1 MAGHPQLQHTL
12 NSMVGLG
19 LGLDSTGAGG
29 YSYALKQ
36 QQHQVMLPMLGG
48 LGSSPSMAD
57 PKLLGMGISPYLTPP
72 HSSIELDLGV
82 TGASP
87 NPNSISGTNILN
99 TTAPTPSS
107 PPSNASAATAPTA
120 PLQQQIAI
128 STAFYPGSAVFGRQF
143 ASLQPDLVVQS
154 GDGVFFYVHFSLVVA
169 KSRNGFGGLI
179 PAVAGVAVQGNEQVG
194 SGATGYID
202 TPLLTPDASEPTPPA
217 SPVSAS
223 ENVIGGGARPSTSS
237 SSSSNANSSGS
248 LATPP
253 STNASDPIAS
263 SPLPTLIA
271 ISEPS
276 GVVNILFHV
285 LYNTTSFARY
295 SPDFETV
302 SAVLPFMRKYG
313 FDVLEVLGLGSGAVP
328 SSSVG
333 IASAEVV
340 QALLSFAQERPL
352 DVYTLAAQYGLREL
366 AVAASPFTL
375 DVSLSNL
382 TDQQSVAMGP
392 LYLKWLFFLHFG
404 RSEALKRI
412 LVKPFEPHPAGMR
425 GSTCTEDDRG
435 AMCRAWGLV
444 TAYILS
450 LPNTQNV
457 SAGSLSSTYGSLMG
471 SVKCGRCKEQLGRT
485 IEEVVR
491 AWSGVQATI

>member
-1 MAGHPQLQHTL
+1 MAGLPQQHTL
-12 NSMVGLG
+12 TSMVGLG
-19 LGLDSTGAGG
+19 LGLDGGAGG

-36 QQHQVMLPMLGG
+36 QQQQAMLPMLGG
-48 LGSSPSMAD
+48 LGGSPSLTD

-72 HSSIELDLGV
+72 HSSIELDLVGA
-82 TGASP
+82 GASP
-87 NPNSISGTNILN
+87 NPNSSITSLLN
-99 TTAPTPSS
+99 TTTTAPTPSS
-107 PPSNASAATAPTA
+107 PPTSNQTTAPTA

-128 STAFYPGSAVFGRQF
+128 STAFYPGSTVFGRQF

-179 PAVAGVAVQGNEQVG
+179 PAVAGVGVVGAPGSEQGNA
-194 SGATGYID
+194 SGYIE
-202 TPLLTPDASEPTPPA
+202 TPLLTPDCSEPTPPA
-217 SPVSAS
+217 SPAVSSA
-223 ENVIGGGARPSTSS
+223 ENVGAGGRPSTSS
-237 SSSSNANSSGS
+237 SSSSSSNSNSSGS

-253 STNASDPIAS
+253 SNNASDPS
-263 SPLPTLIA
+263 SSLPTLIA
-271 ISEPS
+271 IPEPS

-295 SPDFETV
+295 SPDFETI

-313 FDVLEVLGLGSGAVP
+313 FDVLDVLGLGGPVP

-340 QALLSFAQERPL
+340 QTLLRFAQERPL
-352 DVYTLAAQYGLREL
+352 EVYTLAAQYGLREL
-366 AVAASPFTL
+366 AVAASPYTL

-425 GSTCTEDDRG
+425 GSTCTEDDRS
-435 AMCRAWGLV
+435 AMQRAWGLV

-457 SAGSLSSTYGSLMG
+457 SVGSLSSTYGSLMG
-471 SVKCGRCKEQLGRT
+471 SVKCQRCKEQLGRT

-491 AWSGVQATI
+491 AWGGVQATI

>member
-1 MAGHPQLQHTL
+1 
-12 NSMVGLG
+12 MVGLG
-19 LGLDSTGAGG
+19 LGLDGSAGG

-36 QQHQVMLPMLGG
+36 QQQQTMLPMLGG
-48 LGSSPSMAD
+48 LGGSPSLTD

-82 TGASP
+82 AGASP
-87 NPNSISGTNILN
+87 NPNSSITNILA
-99 TTAPTPSS
+99 TTTGPTPSS
-107 PPSNASAATAPTA
+107 PPSNPTTA

-128 STAFYPGSAVFGRQF
+128 STAFYPGSTVFGRQF

-179 PAVAGVAVQGNEQVG
+179 PAVAGVGVAGNEQ
-194 SGATGYID
+194 GASGYIE
-202 TPLLTPDASEPTPPA
+202 TPLLTPDGSEPTPPA
-217 SPVSAS
+217 SPVVSSA
-223 ENVIGGGARPSTSS
+223 ENVVAGGRRSSSSS
-237 SSSSNANSSGS
+237 SSSSNSNSSGS

-253 STNASDPIAS
+253 SNNASDPAS
-263 SPLPTLIA
+263 SLPTLIA
-271 ISEPS
+271 IPEPS

-295 SPDFETV
+295 SPDFETI

-313 FDVLEVLGLGSGAVP
+313 FDVLDVLGLGGPVP

-340 QALLSFAQERPL
+340 QTLLSFAHERPL
-352 DVYTLAAQYGLREL
+352 EVYTLAAQYGLREL
-366 AVAASPFTL
+366 AVAASPYTL

-435 AMCRAWGLV
+435 AMQRAWGLV

-457 SAGSLSSTYGSLMG
+457 SVGSLSSTYGSLMG
-471 SVKCGRCKEQLGRT
+471 SVKCQRCKEQLGRT
-485 IEEVVR
+485 VEEVVR
-491 AWSGVQATI
+491 AWGGVQATI